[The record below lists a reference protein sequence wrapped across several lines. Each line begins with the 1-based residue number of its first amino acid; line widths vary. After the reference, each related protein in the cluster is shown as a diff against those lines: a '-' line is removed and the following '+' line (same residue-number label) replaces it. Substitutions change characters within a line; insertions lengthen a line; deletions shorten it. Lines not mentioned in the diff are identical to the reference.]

1 MMASYHLDE
10 EALIWFQDA
19 EQSGGFSSWE
29 VFIKALQ
36 TRFGVTAYDDPME
49 ALTRLKQTSTVMAY
63 KGNFEI
69 LSNRILG
76 LSETHKLSCFLSGLR
91 DEIRLPVRMLVPKT
105 LNKAFGLAKF
115 QEEFLSHSRKGI
127 RNTIENGKVSVLGP
141 PKFETRIESRTKF
154 PLQRLTGAQMEERRK
169 QRLCY
174 NCDEK
179 WQVRHRCKGAK
190 LFLLEGV
197 NEIEPKPSGI
207 QLVEVNDEEVLVD
220 NTYVSSSNE
229 VNPAEIT
236 LYALVGNPTAN
247 TMRIKGRIQNHEVV
261 SLIDS
266 GSTHN
271 FLDAVVLPVLQ
282 LHLDTLQILE
292 VKVADGTVLKTLGSC
307 HGVNITLQGQKF
319 VLDFN
324 VLHLGGCE
332 VILGTQWLSTL
343 GVISWNFRL
352 LTMEF
357 MHLGKRVF
365 LKGL

>member
-1 MMASYHLDE
+1 MPKWRKE
-10 EALIWFQDA
+10 ENR
-19 EQSGGFSSWE
+19 GY
-29 VFIKALQ
+29 
-36 TRFGVTAYDDPME
+36 VT
-49 ALTRLKQTSTVMAY
+49 TVMKNGNLGISV
-63 KGNFEI
+63 KG
-69 LSNRILG
+69 
-76 LSETHKLSCFLSGLR
+76 
-91 DEIRLPVRMLVPKT
+91 
-105 LNKAFGLAKF
+105 LN
-115 QEEFLSHSRKGI
+115 
-127 RNTIENGKVSVLGP
+127 
-141 PKFETRIESRTKF
+141 
-154 PLQRLTGAQMEERRK
+154 
-169 QRLCY
+169 C
-174 NCDEK
+174 
-179 WQVRHRCKGAK
+179 
-190 LFLLEGV
+190 FLLEGV

-229 VNPAEIT
+229 VDLAEIT

-282 LHLDTLQILE
+282 LHLDISQILE
-292 VKVADGTVLKTLGSC
+292 VKEADGTILKTLGSC
-307 HGVNITLQGQKF
+307 HGANITLQGHKF

-357 MHLGKRVF
+357 LYLGKMVF
-365 LKGL
+365 LKGLQLASSIISGEGDLGNSARHAKTPSLLPITHSRCPNSAST

>member
-1 MMASYHLDE
+1 MGIS
-10 EALIWFQDA
+10 
-19 EQSGGFSSWE
+19 
-29 VFIKALQ
+29 V
-36 TRFGVTAYDDPME
+36 
-49 ALTRLKQTSTVMAY
+49 
-63 KGNFEI
+63 KG
-69 LSNRILG
+69 
-76 LSETHKLSCFLSGLR
+76 
-91 DEIRLPVRMLVPKT
+91 
-105 LNKAFGLAKF
+105 LN
-115 QEEFLSHSRKGI
+115 
-127 RNTIENGKVSVLGP
+127 
-141 PKFETRIESRTKF
+141 
-154 PLQRLTGAQMEERRK
+154 
-169 QRLCY
+169 C
-174 NCDEK
+174 
-179 WQVRHRCKGAK
+179 
-190 LFLLEGV
+190 FLLEGV

-220 NTYVSSSNE
+220 NTYVNSSNE
-229 VNPAEIT
+229 VDPAKIT
-236 LYALVGNPTAN
+236 LYALVGNPTTN

-292 VKVADGTVLKTLGSC
+292 VKVADGTILKTLGSC
-307 HGVNITLQGQKF
+307 HGANITLQGHKF